1 MKKKIYIQP
10 QIEVMKFQMNCLLQG
25 VSDDNY
31 DVYEDEV
38 EAGNAL

>member
-10 QIEVMKFQMNCLLQG
+10 QIEVMKFQMNCLLQE

-38 EAGNAL
+38 DAGDAL

>member
-10 QIEVMKFQMNCLLQG
+10 QIEVMKFQINCLLQV

-31 DVYEDEV
+31 DVYDE
-38 EAGNAL
+38 EENAGNAL

>member
-10 QIEVMKFQMNCLLQG
+10 QIEVMKIQMNCLLQE
-25 VSDDNY
+25 VSDGNY

-38 EAGNAL
+38 DAGDAL